1 VAAVGAAVVLIKQQQ
16 PVARRKPS
24 TLSIHFRT
32 ETRYWSA
39 SQRYG
44 RRKHK
49 MVQVERTMRIRM
61 ERVSKVKKAMGVI
74 KWSL

>member
-1 VAAVGAAVVLIKQQQ
+1 VAAVGAAVVLIKQQ

-49 MVQVERTMRIRM
+49 MVQVERTMRMRM